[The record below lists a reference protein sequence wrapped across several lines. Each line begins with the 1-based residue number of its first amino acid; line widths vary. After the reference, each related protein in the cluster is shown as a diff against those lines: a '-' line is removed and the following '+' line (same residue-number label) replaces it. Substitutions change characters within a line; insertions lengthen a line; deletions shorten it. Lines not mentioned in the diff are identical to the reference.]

1 MIMVVVMVV
10 MMNVLFHLFIP
21 PENSAGDFC
30 IDAAVHADREDF
42 CFRFTE
48 AGHALPGRPVL
59 IPAQLFR

>member
-1 MIMVVVMVV
+1 MIMVVFMVV

-21 PENSAGDFC
+21 PENSAEDFC

-48 AGHALPGRPVL
+48 AAYALPGRPVL